1 MSLLLSSGKNP
12 KMTFLRLGNSLKMK
26 KSSERTKRLV
36 LKLSRTMRLS
46 YKDKSE
52 SKKSLRERSKGRSLL
67 KSSKST
73 KQKREKSWKEQN
85 KSFDYSSKKDF

>member
-1 MSLLLSSGKNP
+1 
-12 KMTFLRLGNSLKMK
+12 MTFLRLGNSLKMK

-36 LKLSRTMRLS
+36 LKLLRTMKLS

-67 KSSKST
+67 KST
-73 KQKREKSWKEQN
+73 KQKREKRWKVQK
-85 KSFDYSSKKDF
+85 KSSDYSSKKDF